1 MDRASYKGLSWDQLP
16 GLCTY
21 RGYPRKDAKDVLATR
36 LASVYAAEGKSIP
49 MRGDDN
55 DASGTVSGKRERAS
69 AEGMM
74 DSDIPT
80 QS

>member
-21 RGYPRKDAKDVLATR
+21 RGYPRKDAKDVLAAR
-36 LASVYAAEGKSIP
+36 LPLVYAAEAKRIP
-49 MRGDDN
+49 VRGGDMDT
-55 DASGTVSGKRERAS
+55 SGTVFGKRGRAS